1 LKRES
6 KRAWSHLP
14 NAKHID
20 RILACLRDHPSIFHR
35 QIRRNADT
43 LELEISAF
51 TAAWIAVRD
60 TQQLDR
66 IKAWIAVRDAQRM
79 RSRAETVAWDAIA
92 ALIAWD
98 HAGDLLK
105 LPVEQVRVLGLLGN
119 TAAIL
124 LYPTI
129 LTMEVARTVSKFDD
143 YRSISN

>member
-1 LKRES
+1 MKRES
-6 KRAWSHLP
+6 KRAWSRLP

-43 LELEISAF
+43 RELENGAF

-60 TQQLDR
+60 AQQPNR
-66 IKAWIAVRDAQRM
+66 IKAWQDCHQRM

-98 HAGDLLK
+98 HAGDFLK

-119 TAAIL
+119 NAAIL

-129 LTMEVARTVSKFDD
+129 LTMRLARTVSKFDD
-143 YRSISN
+143 YELVDH